1 MDKARLRVKSLESTF
16 EFQCQSIKREKMPP
30 NNPYCQHDQGD
41 EGDID
46 DDDDD
51 DNDDDYDQDNH
62 GDNYDDTTPFH
73 KHFVS

>member
-1 MDKARLRVKSLESTF
+1 
-16 EFQCQSIKREKMPP
+16 MPP
-30 NNPYCQHDQGD
+30 NNPYCQHDKGD

-51 DNDDDYDQDNH
+51 YDQDGH
-62 GDNYDDTTPFH
+62 GDNYDDSTPFH